1 MHTLKFQSL
10 TWIGQSID
18 GVFLYLKVDDIDAVI
33 EKANNLGSKIL
44 LEKTDADTCF
54 VAEITDS
61 EGNRICL
68 TTKHQG
74 Q

>member
-1 MHTLKFQSL
+1 M
-10 TWIGQSID
+10 
-18 GVFLYLKVDDIDAVI
+18 DAI
-33 EKANNLGSKIL
+33 IKKALELGSEVL
-44 LEKTDADTCF
+44 LEKTDVDTCF